1 MFKSAI
7 CMLEQV
13 CILLERV
20 RKNQNTYLIWLWVF
34 RTMGTKFV
42 TNDVTLME
50 VVGGF
55 FNAPC
60 ITFTV
65 NKNSGT
71 FL

>member
-1 MFKSAI
+1 MVKSAI
-7 CMLEQV
+7 CMLAQV
-13 CILLERV
+13 YTYREGTPKPKYVFNRV
-20 RKNQNTYLIWLWVF
+20 PVF

-55 FNAPC
+55 FNVQC
-60 ITFTV
+60 TSIV